1 MQRII
6 SQAIGNLCIVWY
18 NGPIKI
24 NGGLTMSNSE
34 TIRARDQIP
43 QEDTW
48 ALEDLY
54 PSDESW
60 EQALSALTARQAEA
74 AAFAGKLG
82 ESGETLCAFLHLV
95 EDVDGQ
101 SELLANYAMRKA
113 DQDTR
118 NATYQAMVGKLMG
131 VLTAVGAAFSFATPE
146 IMAIPEEALE
156 GFYKAAPGLER
167 YRRYLNNERRR
178 REHTLSAAEERL
190 LAAAGEMANA
200 PETVFGAF
208 LNADMRYPDAVDS
221 EGKPHALSQSTFV
234 PLEESGD
241 RALRKSAYE
250 NLYNTLGGMRN
261 TAAGLLDAQNKQQ
274 KFFATA
280 RKYGSAREAAMDR
293 TNVPVSVY
301 DNLIEAVHRNMDK
314 MHRYVRLRKKLLGV
328 DELHFYDVYTPLLK
342 DEPAKIPFA
351 QAKQT
356 VYDALYPLGD
366 GYRAILKEG
375 FENRWIDVYE
385 NQGKRGGAYS
395 AGTKVHPFVLLNY
408 SGSLDSQFTLAH
420 EMGHA
425 LHSYLSNKHQ
435 NQIDSDYVIFVAEVA
450 STCNEA
456 LLMEYLLKKT
466 TDKKERVFL
475 INHFLD
481 QFKGTIYRQTM
492 FAEFEKFMGAAVDAG
507 QTLTADMLCA
517 EYARLCKLY
526 YGEDM
531 VVDDQIA
538 MEWARIPHFYY
549 NYYVFQYATGY
560 SAAIALSRRILRE
573 GESAVKDYLG
583 FLSGGCSKS
592 PIDLLKGAG
601 VDMTSPAPVNDA
613 LQLFGELLD
622 EMESLMA
629 E

>member
-1 MQRII
+1 
-6 SQAIGNLCIVWY
+6 
-18 NGPIKI
+18 
-24 NGGLTMSNSE
+24 MSNSE

-74 AAFAGKLG
+74 AAFAGKLD

-200 PETVFGAF
+200 PDTVFGAF

-274 KFFATA
+274 KFFAEA

-301 DNLIEAVHRNMDK
+301 DNLIEAVHQNMDK

-573 GESAVKDYLG
+573 GENAVKDYLG

-613 LQLFGELLD
+613 LKLFGELLD